1 MPVNIVDLLLLCMEK
16 NASDLHLTAQ
26 MPPILRI
33 HGELVIMKEMP
44 PIKRDELRRMIY
56 GCLTDAQ
63 KQKFEKELELDFSLH
78 FPNTDRF
85 RVNVHM
91 QRGSVEAA
99 FRRVTS
105 EIPSWDSLGLP
116 PVVKELARKP
126 NGLILVT
133 GPTGVGKSTTL
144 AAMVNLINEE
154 FSKLIITIE
163 DPIEYL
169 HRHKKSIVKQREVHQ
184 DTLSFA
190 SALRHVLRQDPDVIV
205 VGEMRDLETISTAIT
220 AAETGHLVLAT
231 LHTVD
236 AAQTVERIIDVF
248 PPHQQQQIRLQLAD
262 CLQAVLSQQLLKRKD
277 GNGRVLAMEIMICT
291 PAIRNVI
298 REMRIEQI
306 PNLIQ
311 TGGQYGMQTMDK
323 AIQDLYA
330 RGLVAF
336 DEASTYMKNPAL
348 LEQIKPVEGGGTD
361 ESKRKGI
368 RFWG

>member
-1 MPVNIVDLLLLCMEK
+1 MPVNLVDLLLLCMEK
-16 NASDLHLTAQ
+16 GASDLHLTAQ

-33 HGELVIMKEMP
+33 HGQLTVMRDMPVIQ
-44 PIKRDELRRMIY
+44 RDELRRMIY
-56 GCLTDAQ
+56 GCLTDSQ
-63 KQKFEKELELDFSLH
+63 KQKFERELELDFSLH

-105 EIPSWDSLGLP
+105 EIPSWDSLGIP
-116 PVVKELARKP
+116 PVVQELARRP

-169 HRHKKSIVKQREVHQ
+169 HKHKKSIVKQREVHQ

-262 CLQAVLSQQLLKRKD
+262 CLQAVLSQQLIRRKD
-277 GNGRVLAMEIMICT
+277 GQGRVLAMEIMICT

-311 TGGQYGMQTMDK
+311 TGAQYGMQSMDK
-323 AIQDLYA
+323 SIQRLYSSGLITYEDAI
-330 RGLVAF
+330 
-336 DEASTYMKNPAL
+336 TYMKNPNL
-348 LEQIKPVEGGGTD
+348 LGQPEEPGGD
-361 ESKRKGI
+361 RRDDSKRKGLH
-368 RFWG
+368 FWG

>member
-1 MPVNIVDLLLLCMEK
+1 MVNIIDLLLLTMERR
-16 NASDLHLTAQ
+16 ASDLHLTAN
-26 MPPILRI
+26 MPPLLRVN
-33 HGELVIMKEMP
+33 GKLSVVEDMPVLKKE
-44 PIKRDELRRMIY
+44 DLRRLIY
-56 GCLTDAQ
+56 GCLTDNQ
-63 KQKFEKELELDFSLH
+63 KQKFEKDLELDLSLH

-99 FRRVTS
+99 FRRVSS
-105 EIPSWDSLGLP
+105 EIPSWAELGIPL
-116 PVVKELARKP
+116 VVQEVARMP

-144 AAMVNLINEE
+144 AAIVDLINNE
-154 FSKLIITIE
+154 FSKMIMTIE

-169 HRHKKSIVKQREVHQ
+169 HKHKKSIVKQREVHS

-190 SALRHVLRQDPDVIV
+190 NALKHVLRQDPDVIV

-236 AAQTVERIIDVF
+236 AAQTIERIIDVF
-248 PPHQQQQIRLQLAD
+248 PAHQQQQVRLQVAD
-262 CLQAVLSQQLLKRKD
+262 CLQAIFSQQLLRKK
-277 GNGRVLAMEIMICT
+277 GGAGRALAMEVLIAT

-306 PNLIQ
+306 PNMIQ
-311 TGGQYGMQTMDK
+311 TGGQYGMHTMDK
-323 AIQDLYA
+323 AILELYKKGVIDLE
-330 RGLVAF
+330 
-336 DEASTYMKNPAL
+336 EASLYMKDPSVLAKVN
-348 LEQIKPVEGGGTD
+348 IEGEGDGN
-361 ESKRKGI
+361 KGKGV

>member
-1 MPVNIVDLLLLCMEK
+1 MVNIIDLLLLSMERQ
-16 NASDLHLTAQ
+16 ASDLHLTAN
-26 MPPILRI
+26 MPPLLRI
-33 HGELVIMKEMP
+33 NGKLMVVEEIP
-44 PIKRDELRRMIY
+44 AIKKDELRRLIY
-56 GCLTDAQ
+56 GCLTDNQ
-63 KQKFEKELELDFSLH
+63 KEKFEKDLELDLSLH

-85 RVNVHM
+85 RVNIHM

-99 FRRVTS
+99 FRRVNS
-105 EIPSWDSLGLP
+105 EIPSWAELGIPL
-116 PVVKELARKP
+116 VVQEVARRP

-144 AAMVNLINEE
+144 AAIIDLINTE
-154 FSKLIITIE
+154 FSKMIMTIE

-169 HRHKKSIVKQREVHQ
+169 HKHKKSIVKQREVHS

-190 SALRHVLRQDPDVIV
+190 NALRHVLRQDPDVIV

-236 AAQTVERIIDVF
+236 AAQTIERIIDVF
-248 PPHQQQQIRLQLAD
+248 PPHQQQQIRLQVAD
-262 CLQAVLSQQLLKRKD
+262 CLQAVFSQQLLRKK
-277 GNGRVLAMEIMICT
+277 GGTGRALAMEVLITT

-306 PNLIQ
+306 PNMIQ

-323 AIQDLYA
+323 AITDLYKK
-330 RGLVAF
+330 GIIDLE
-336 DEASTYMKNPAL
+336 EASLYMKDPGTLANV
-348 LEQIKPVEGGGTD
+348 KVEGESDGD
-361 ESKRKGI
+361 EGKGV